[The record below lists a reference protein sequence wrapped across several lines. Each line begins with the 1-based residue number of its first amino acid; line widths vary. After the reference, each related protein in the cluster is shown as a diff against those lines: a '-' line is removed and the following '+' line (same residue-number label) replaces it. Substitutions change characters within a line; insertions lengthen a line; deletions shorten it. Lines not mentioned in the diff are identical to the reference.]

1 MGHLAGR
8 DDAAEDDACS
18 PQREIDCK
26 P

>member
-1 MGHLAGR
+1 MDRLAGR
-8 DDAAEDDACS
+8 EDAAEDDACP